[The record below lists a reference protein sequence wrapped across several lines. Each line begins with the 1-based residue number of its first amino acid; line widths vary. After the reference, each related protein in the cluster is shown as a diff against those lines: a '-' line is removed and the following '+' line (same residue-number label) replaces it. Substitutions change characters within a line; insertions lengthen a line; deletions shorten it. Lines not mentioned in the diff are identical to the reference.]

1 MGYDSFYNYH
11 PLVNFIY
18 FSLVMVFTM
27 FFLHPIYQGISFL
40 ASLVYLLMNSEFK
53 EVKNTLVFALLVLV
67 FSTIFNPLFSHEGI
81 TILGYMKSGNPITLE
96 SIIFGISTGF
106 MFASILMWFAS
117 YNRIMTSDKFIYLFG
132 RILPSF
138 SLILSMVL
146 RFVPLYKEK
155 IREISNSQKL
165 IARDMSQGNLIRKIK
180 NGLTILSIMV
190 TWALENAIET
200 SDSMQSRGY
209 GLKGRTSFS
218 IYKFS
223 LRDKL
228 AIAYLACL
236 GLVIILGSI
245 YGLNTMKFYPRIVMA
260 KFNIRTSLVY
270 LAYLG
275 LSILPII
282 INIQEEVKW
291 KSIESKI

>member
-117 YNRIMTSDKFIYLFG
+117 YNRVMTSDKFIYLFG

-260 KFNIRTSLVY
+260 KFNMRTSLVY